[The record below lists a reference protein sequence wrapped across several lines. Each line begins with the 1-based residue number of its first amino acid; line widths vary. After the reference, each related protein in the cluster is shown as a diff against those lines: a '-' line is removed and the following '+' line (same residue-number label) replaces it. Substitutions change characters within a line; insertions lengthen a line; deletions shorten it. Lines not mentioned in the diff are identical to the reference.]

1 MQWNIRNDVPVYA
14 QLIEHITLA
23 IITGEFPPGG
33 KLPSVRELAADAGV
47 NPNTM
52 QRAFAEL
59 ERGGLVQTQR
69 TAGRTVTE
77 EAARIER
84 AKEKFAAAAIETYWE
99 AMRRLGY
106 DRAHALALLQEDE
119 AEEEERGELDGDSG
133 M

>member
-1 MQWNIRNDVPVYA
+1 MQWNIRNDAPVYA

-52 QRAFAEL
+52 QRAFSEL
-59 ERGGLVQTQR
+59 ERDGLVQTQR
-69 TAGRTVTE
+69 TAGRTVTDDT
-77 EAARIER
+77 ARIEQ
-84 AKEKFAAAAIETYWE
+84 AKEKIAAATIETFWE

-106 DRAHALALLQEDE
+106 GRAQALALLREDTE
-119 AEEEERGELDGDSG
+119 AEERGVEHGDSG